1 MPVEIYHHAM
11 NTLPRHIIKAASVL
25 ALAAS
30 TVFFASFAHADE
42 SGDARR
48 KNPSSKLYIADVQG
62 IASINTGDKIE
73 DVTKKSVYSAEGVV
87 LETAPDSQ
95 NAIVLSNGTGISFD
109 PDTRLEMQR
118 FLQEPFSPN
127 RTDLDV
133 EPSVSQTNA
142 FLPRG
147 AIGLCT
153 SKLVAGSTMTYSTRH
168 ASVSIRGR
176 KVVIE
181 TNDDETVVS
190 LIEGDVTIRG
200 DMMTGGQSLQPG
212 QQAIIRRTS
221 NFAPPAITIQPISA
235 PDMKRLG
242 DKVALACMA
251 RKTVYFET
259 AERQNDSSD
268 GVFNQTDAAGNDVL
282 VPVEVLP
289 GTLKPV
295 FTISP
300 YKITAPSSP

>member
-1 MPVEIYHHAM
+1 MS
-11 NTLPRHIIKAASVL
+11 TFTRHSTKAAS
-25 ALAAS
+25 ALVIAISA
-30 TVFFASFAHADE
+30 VFFTAFAQADE
-42 SGDARR
+42 NSDAKRR
-48 KNPSSKLYIADVQG
+48 NPSSKLYIADVQG
-62 IASINTGDKIE
+62 MASINTGEKIE
-73 DVTKKSVYSAEGVV
+73 DITKKSVYSAEGVV
-87 LETAPDSQ
+87 LETAPESQ

-147 AIGLCT
+147 AVGLCT

-181 TNDDETVVS
+181 TNDNETVVS
-190 LIEGDVTIRG
+190 LLEGDVTVRG
-200 DMMTGGQSLQPG
+200 DLMTGGQSLEPG
-212 QQAIIRRTS
+212 QQAIIKRTS
-221 NFAPPAITIQPISA
+221 NFEPPEITIQPISQ

-289 GTLKPV
+289 GTLQPV

-300 YKITAPSSP
+300 YKITAPATR